1 MPFELTI
8 LPGSGSPIFRQIV
21 DQVRLAVA
29 TGRLAPGDPLPSVRA
44 AAERLLVNPNTVAKA
59 YGELTREGVIESQP
73 GRGLFVAQP
82 RKIYTRAERLR
93 RLMPLADALVHEGVS
108 LGFASD
114 EMLELLEQRLARMN
128 LTEPVRRKTP

>member
-8 LPGSGSPIFRQIV
+8 LPGSGSPIFRQII

-59 YGELTREGVIESQP
+59 YGELTRDGVIESQP

-82 RKIYTRAERLR
+82 RQIYTKAERLR

-108 LGFASD
+108 LGFASN
-114 EMLELLEQRLARMN
+114 EILEFLEQRLARMN
-128 LTEPVRRKTP
+128 LPEPARRKTP